1 MCLYI
6 LFRRG
11 LSAVDNWVGLLTFNY
26 LNENL
31 SFLEITIP
39 YFIKRLKTSSWNSF
53 EKIIKE
59 NILLNL
65 HGFVLIDSIDMWTAA
80 KIVLLIWRRSFE
92 FLIKAKCLYYQ
103 VLAKINGK
111 QVVSTISILLNHRL
125 FKMNF

>member
-11 LSAVDNWVGLLTFNY
+11 LSAVDNWVGLLNFNY

-31 SFLEITIP
+31 SFLEITTP
-39 YFIKRLKTSSWNSF
+39 YFIKRLETSSWNSI

-65 HGFVLIDSIDMWTAA
+65 HGFVLIDSIDLWTAA

-92 FLIKAKCLYYQ
+92 LPHKSKM
-103 VLAKINGK
+103 
-111 QVVSTISILLNHRL
+111 SILSSSSKN
-125 FKMNF
+125 KW

>member
-1 MCLYI
+1 MRMCLYI

-11 LSAVDNWVGLLTFNY
+11 LSAVDNWVGLLAFNY

-31 SFLEITIP
+31 SFLEITTP
-39 YFIKRLKTSSWNSF
+39 YFIKRLETSSWNSF
-53 EKIIKE
+53 EKIINCKE

-65 HGFVLIDSIDMWTAA
+65 HGFVLIDSIDLWNEGV
-80 KIVLLIWRRSFE
+80 VLNY
-92 FLIKAKCLYYQ
+92 LIKAKCLYYQ

-111 QVVSTISILLNHRL
+111 QVVSTISILLNDRL